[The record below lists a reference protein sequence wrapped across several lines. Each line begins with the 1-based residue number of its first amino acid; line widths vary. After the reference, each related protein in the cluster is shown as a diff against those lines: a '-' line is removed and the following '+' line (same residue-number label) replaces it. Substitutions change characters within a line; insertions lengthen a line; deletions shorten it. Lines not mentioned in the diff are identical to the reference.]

1 MGKNYTNKNH
11 LSDKTESLKP
21 RKVTIKR
28 ILAFS
33 KAYQPKDPID
43 DIIYKN

>member
-1 MGKNYTNKNH
+1 MEKNYSKKTPLSNK
-11 LSDKTESLKP
+11 SASLKP
-21 RKVTIKR
+21 RQVTIKR

-43 DIIYKN
+43 NIIYKN